1 MFLDNEWDTKYRW
14 LGTLSYWLC
23 CK

>member
-14 LGTLSYWLC
+14 LGTLSHWLC